1 MIDVYSKEWKHFLH
15 SILSEDNIKDYRY
28 YVHAAIIESIENI
41 FNCKNV
47 EIGQMH
53 KSRLFRR

>member
-47 EIGQMH
+47 EIG
-53 KSRLFRR
+53 